1 MTHTTLAQTLTALET
16 QGTPEALEILAIY
29 HDSGEPTPEPTQ
41 GSGGEHSTQAQGFV
55 LADTLEG
62 ILRGMSAM
70 PSTLGHDTHTMAYNT
85 QSLAHWK
92 GTQARDDSGA
102 PIGTRF
108 VPAKHTA
115 SQAARIVAADK
126 AAMPYLWNAKRQ
138 RTDLSSKRAYSA
150 ARKRMLATVV
160 EA

>member
-70 PSTLGHDTHTMAYNT
+70 PSTLGHDTHHGLQHTVA
-85 QSLAHWK
+85 
-92 GTQARDDSGA
+92 GTLEGHT
-102 PIGTRF
+102 GTRRQWRTYRDALCSCEAHS
-108 VPAKHTA
+108 VTGGTHSGGRQGGNALPVEREATA
-115 SQAARIVAADK
+115 HRLV
-126 AAMPYLWNAKRQ
+126 
-138 RTDLSSKRAYSA
+138 
-150 ARKRMLATVV
+150 
-160 EA
+160 